1 MKTVGRSLIILSVLA
16 ILALPVLAQQS
27 LPDAPKPQPGATEQQ
42 PSTAIPLPPPSPGNT
57 ASPNGQTP
65 DQQQQSTQ
73 GQQQPQSQPQPQPD
87 TTVQPPPKTPVIKTV
102 PQGGATRLPE
112 GSQEGTQDQ
121 LAKVVKNVNFVVV
134 PVTIKDDSGRPVYGL
149 TVNDFRIKENG
160 NPEPIKF
167 FSSDPL
173 GISAAIVID
182 VGMSDIALKTVQDTF
197 RALVGAFSQYDEVS
211 VYTYG
216 ATVNQRQEYYAAL
229 GDRTAATLGRVE
241 KQAGRTGGAATNAGP
256 MVSGPSVN
264 GEVFNRGDPSRPVT
278 TNVKNMDPPHVLN
291 DAILRAAIDLS
302 HRPRER
308 RRVVFVIGDGK
319 EDRSTASYSDV
330 LKVLLSNE
338 VQVYALGVDE
348 AAMPLFGKLSK
359 VRLPRQ
365 PYGNILPKYANATGG
380 EVITSLTRDG
390 IESAYSRL
398 MGDARNQ
405 YTIGYTSPA
414 TLSTAYRTI
423 EVEVT
428 RPDLRVYA
436 KEGFYPLPPMR
447 QQNPQ

>member
-1 MKTVGRSLIILSVLA
+1 MKTVGRRLAFFAVLIVLT
-16 ILALPVLAQQS
+16 IPVWAQQS
-27 LPDAPKPQPGATEQQ
+27 LPDAPKPQPGAADQQ
-42 PSTAIPLPPPSPGNT
+42 PSTNIPIPPPSPANSN
-57 ASPNGQTP
+57 SPGPQTP
-65 DQQQQSTQ
+65 DQQQQPAP
-73 GQQQPQSQPQPQPD
+73 QQQTQPQPD
-87 TTVQPPPKTPVIKTV
+87 TAEPQPPPKKPVITTV
-102 PQGGATRLPE
+102 PQGGATRVPDK
-112 GSQEGTQDQ
+112 SQEGTQDQ

-134 PVTIKDDSGRPVYGL
+134 PVTIKDGDGRPVYGL
-149 TVNDFRIKENG
+149 TVDNFRIKENDVLQQ
-160 NPEPIKF
+160 IKF

-182 VGMSDIALKTVQDTF
+182 VGMSDTALKKVQETF
-197 RALVGAFSQYDEVS
+197 QALVGAFSEYDEVS

-216 ATVNQRQEYYAAL
+216 STVNQRQDYYAAL
-229 GDRTAATLGRVE
+229 GDRTATTLRRVE
-241 KQAGRTGGAATNAGP
+241 HQEGRTGGAAANAGP
-256 MVSGPSVN
+256 MISGPTVN
-264 GEVFNRGDPSRPVT
+264 GKVFNPGDPSRPVT
-278 TNVKNMDPPHVLN
+278 TSVKHIEPPHVLN

-308 RRVVFVIGDGK
+308 RRVIFVIGDGK

-348 AAMPLFGKLSK
+348 AALPLFGKLSK

-380 EVITSLTRDG
+380 EVITSLTRNG
-390 IESAYSRL
+390 IETAYSRL
-398 MGDARNQ
+398 MDDARNQ

-423 EVEVT
+423 EVQVT
-428 RPDLRVYA
+428 RPDLKVYA
-436 KEGFYPLPPMR
+436 KEGYYPLPPMR